1 MTKPYEWTGLGVQS
15 LNSAIHRI
23 NHYPAEK
30 ITAGLHLYLYFK
42 VKFVIDPCLL
52 IEAGRKSKKNYN
64 NRVET

>member
-1 MTKPYEWTGLGVQS
+1 MTKPYEWTGAGVQS

-42 VKFVIDPCLL
+42 FKFVIDPCLQNSV
-52 IEAGRKSKKNYN
+52 ANRGRKEK
-64 NRVET
+64 